1 MTRHSRRGE
10 DKRRLKGMNR
20 DGGKEKEENRRE
32 ATRLIQSSSI
42 NYQPGLTNAWVF
54 PWVAENEK
62 SEWQTKKGNE

>member
-1 MTRHSRRGE
+1 
-10 DKRRLKGMNR
+10 MNR